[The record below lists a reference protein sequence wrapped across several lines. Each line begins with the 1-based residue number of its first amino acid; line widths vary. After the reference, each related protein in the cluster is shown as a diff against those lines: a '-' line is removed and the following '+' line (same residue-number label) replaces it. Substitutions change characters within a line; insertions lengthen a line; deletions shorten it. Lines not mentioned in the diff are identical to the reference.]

1 MVNFV
6 INLKDKSAEKN
17 VSQHVLKKLKRDS
30 FFGKAYI
37 HGFADKKVLNYTY
50 DDMGE
55 LSSQDFKNNVLPL
68 YHMEG
73 ALQKN
78 IDNVCRDNIQ
88 EIMSRSMDT
97 ADINFKTAS
106 LLNN

>member
-1 MVNFV
+1 
-6 INLKDKSAEKN
+6 
-17 VSQHVLKKLKRDS
+17 
-30 FFGKAYI
+30 
-37 HGFADKKVLNYTY
+37 
-50 DDMGE
+50 
-55 LSSQDFKNNVLPL
+55 
-68 YHMEG
+68 MEG

-106 LLNN
+106 LLNNTNYKQGARDL

>member
-1 MVNFV
+1 MLFR
-6 INLKDKSAEKN
+6 S
-17 VSQHVLKKLKRDS
+17 
-30 FFGKAYI
+30 
-37 HGFADKKVLNYTY
+37 
-50 DDMGE
+50 
-55 LSSQDFKNNVLPL
+55 VLPL

-106 LLNN
+106 LLNNTNYKQGARDL